1 MVLLVRCKDNTC
13 SVALE
18 SRLNDLVND
27 GLVTAYLRNDQ
38 WVTVQQRD
46 TRRICTSPIANQ
58 SISPSPVA
66 AAV

>member
-1 MVLLVRCKDNTC
+1 MVLLVRCRDNTC

-27 GLVTAYLRNDQ
+27 GLVTAYLRSDQ
-38 WVTVQQRD
+38 WVTVQQREP
-46 TRRICTSPIANQ
+46 RRICTSPIPNQ
-58 SISPSPVA
+58 SISPPPVA